1 MLKFRDFPN
10 YFLQV
15 LLNILIGLFFLT
27 LTRIVFWIY
36 HATTFHQAGL
46 NEFFVGI
53 YMDAV
58 ALGIYMIPY
67 YVFALTPIDQRKLRW
82 HKKMSQFLF
91 LFILIVMMALNLMD
105 VEYFNYTSKR
115 STSDL
120 FITLTTGEDFKQLIG
135 AFILDFWWLILTF
148 IAFVLLLMRSFFR
161 LQTKKIGHTYFVPL
175 WKRILIF
182 VLGVAGLFVMGRG
195 GFGYRPADMMTAA
208 QWTNVENT
216 GLVLNTPLT
225 IIKTIGKEPLTL
237 KDFFEE
243 AELNKIYRVTQ
254 TPNLGHALTPQP
266 NIVIIILESFGNEWL
281 GTKTGGPFTPF
292 LDSLI
297 TQSLYFENA
306 FANGKKSIE
315 ALPAIVA
322 GIPSWM
328 DHPYIS
334 SHYGTNT
341 IQALPKLLGQIGYSS
356 AFFHGATNGS
366 MKFDEFAALAGFE
379 QYFGRRE
386 YNNEAHCDATWGVL
400 DEYFN
405 PWTAEQISHS
415 LSPPFLA
422 TLFTLSSHHPY
433 FVPEEHRK
441 NLPSGDHPIAQSI
454 AYADWS
460 LRLFFQEAMQRDW
473 FKNTI
478 FVLTGDHTPA
488 GAEAKYNNRLGMF
501 RLPILIFDPQK
512 RIQPKV
518 ESRIFSHVDIMPT
531 ILDLLGFSEPH
542 YGFGNSY
549 FSHLEKRFALS
560 YLSGTY
566 HFFKGDYMLNFR
578 DDRVENFYNY
588 QQDTMLYQDSLVY
601 YREKS
606 EEYARLLK
614 AIIQRYNF
622 DLIHNNMLP

>member
-1 MLKFRDFPN
+1 
-10 YFLQV
+10 
-15 LLNILIGLFFLT
+15 
-27 LTRIVFWIY
+27 
-36 HATTFHQAGL
+36 
-46 NEFFVGI
+46 
-53 YMDAV
+53 MDAV
-58 ALGIYMIPY
+58 ALGIFMIPY
-67 YVFALTPIDQRKLRW
+67 YAFALIPTDQRLIRW
-82 HKKMSQFLF
+82 HKKVSQFLF

-135 AFILDFWWLILTF
+135 AFLMDFWWLILIFFVF
-148 IAFVLLLMRSFFR
+148 IFALIRSFYW
-161 LQTKKIGHTYFVPL
+161 LQTQKVGHTYFVPL
-175 WKRILIF
+175 YKRVLYF
-182 VLGVAGLFVMGRG
+182 VVGVAGLFIMGRG
-195 GFGYRPADMMTAA
+195 GLGYRPADMMTAS
-208 QWTNVENT
+208 QWTSVENT

-225 IIKTIGKEPLTL
+225 IIKTIGKAPLTL
-237 KDFFEE
+237 KEFFDENTLD
-243 AELNKIYRVTQ
+243 ELYLAVQ
-254 TPNLGHALTPQP
+254 SPNLGHAVKPQP
-266 NIVIIILESFGNEWL
+266 NIVIIILESFGDEWL
-281 GTKTGGPFTPF
+281 GTNTGWSFTPF

-297 TQSLYFENA
+297 GESLYFENA

-322 GIPSWM
+322 GIPTWM

-341 IQALPKLLGQIGYSS
+341 IQALPKLLSQMGYSS

-386 YNNEAHCDATWGVL
+386 YNNEDHCDATWGVL

-405 PWTAEQISHS
+405 PWTAQQISQS
-415 LSPPFLA
+415 LNPPFLA

-433 FVPEEHRK
+433 YVPEAHRK
-441 NLPSGDHPIAQSI
+441 KLPMGSHPIAQSI

-460 LRLFFQEAMQRDW
+460 LRLFFQEAMKTDW
-473 FKNTI
+473 FQNTI

-488 GAEAKYNNRLGMF
+488 GALPQYNNRLGMF

-531 ILDLLGFSEPH
+531 ILDLVGFEDPH
-542 YGFGNSY
+542 YSFGKSY
-549 FSHLEKRFALS
+549 FSNIENRFAVS
-560 YLSGTY
+560 YLSGT
-566 HFFKGDYMLNFR
+566 HHLFKGDYMLNFR
-578 DDRVENFYNY
+578 DDKIENFFNY
-588 QQDTMLYQDSLVY
+588 QMDTMLYQDSLAY

-606 EEYARLLK
+606 EDYVRLLK
-614 AIIQRYNF
+614 AVIQRYNF